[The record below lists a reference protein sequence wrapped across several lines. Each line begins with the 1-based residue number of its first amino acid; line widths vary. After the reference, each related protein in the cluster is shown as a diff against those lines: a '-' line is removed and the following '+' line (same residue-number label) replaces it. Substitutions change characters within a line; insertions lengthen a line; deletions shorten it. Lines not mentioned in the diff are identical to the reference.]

1 MPGDFMS
8 QSSPITANSKHL
20 LLAKLCASHVFSIS
34 SNPHN
39 YEMLIFVILF
49 LDQKAEAQ
57 RDLVT
62 C

>member
-1 MPGDFMS
+1 ML
-8 QSSPITANSKHL
+8 QSSTVIVNVKHL
-20 LLAKLCASHVFSIS
+20 LLTKLCASHAFSIS

-39 YEMLIFVILF
+39 YEIHIFVILF

>member
-1 MPGDFMS
+1 MS
-8 QSSPITANSKHL
+8 QSSTVIVNVKHL
-20 LLAKLCASHVFSIS
+20 LLTKLCASHVFSIS

-39 YEMLIFVILF
+39 YEKHIFVILF

>member
-1 MPGDFMS
+1 MS
-8 QSSPITANSKHL
+8 QSSTVTANSKHL
-20 LLAKLCASHVFSIS
+20 LLTKLCASHVFSIS

-39 YEMLIFVILF
+39 YEIHIVVILF

-57 RDLVT
+57 RDLET